1 MLRSVLLSETIDILT
16 ASTLPKPAMSRQ
28 PLSLPCC
35 HLLLPWLLAGIL
47 LVGGCD
53 SRPPTRPDVTGKPP
67 ASGQGTTSGTQIRPS
82 QPASSAPQPASSGR
96 NTKGSKPDE
105 GTLVLPSDPPA
116 SDDTFAPSSLA
127 PEAVPS
133 RTSAQDKA
141 SAPQA
146 IDDATALR
154 VLKSNHCASCHQPE
168 RKVVGPAFRD
178 IGRRHAGQPDAGRQL
193 AASILGGSSRNWRPE
208 PMPPQPHVNDR
219 DLKIIVDWILQQH

>member
-1 MLRSVLLSETIDILT
+1 
-16 ASTLPKPAMSRQ
+16 MSRQ
-28 PLSLPCC
+28 PLPLPCR
-35 HLLLPWLLAGIL
+35 HLLFPWLMAVVL
-47 LVGGCD
+47 LGGCD
-53 SRPPTRPDVTGKPP
+53 SQPPTPPAGTGEPPGSGQVVRPDTRIATAQSATSETRSVSTGQ
-67 ASGQGTTSGTQIRPS
+67 AEEGG
-82 QPASSAPQPASSGR
+82 
-96 NTKGSKPDE
+96 KPDE

-116 SDDTFAPSSLA
+116 SDTPVSSSAAPDTGP
-127 PEAVPS
+127 P
-133 RTSAQDKA
+133 RTQAQAQA

-193 AASILGGSSRNWRPE
+193 AASILGGSSRNWGPV

>member
-1 MLRSVLLSETIDILT
+1 
-16 ASTLPKPAMSRQ
+16 MSRQ
-28 PLSLPCC
+28 PLPLPCR
-35 HLLLPWLLAGIL
+35 HLLFPWLMAVVL
-47 LVGGCD
+47 LGGCD
-53 SRPPTRPDVTGKPP
+53 SQPPTPPAGTGKPP
-67 ASGQGTTSGTQIRPS
+67 ASGQVVRPDTRIATAQSATSETRSVSTGQ
-82 QPASSAPQPASSGR
+82 AEEG
-96 NTKGSKPDE
+96 GKPDE

-116 SDDTFAPSSLA
+116 SDTPVSSSAAPDTGP
-127 PEAVPS
+127 P
-133 RTSAQDKA
+133 RTQAQAQA

-193 AASILGGSSRNWRPE
+193 AASILGGSSRNWGPV

>member
-1 MLRSVLLSETIDILT
+1 
-16 ASTLPKPAMSRQ
+16 MSRQ
-28 PLSLPCC
+28 PLPLPCR
-35 HLLLPWLLAGIL
+35 HLLFPWLMAVVL
-47 LVGGCD
+47 LGGCD
-53 SRPPTRPDVTGKPP
+53 SQPPTPPAGTGKPP
-67 ASGQGTTSGTQIRPS
+67 ASGQVVRPDTRIATAQSATSETRSVSTGQ
-82 QPASSAPQPASSGR
+82 AEEG
-96 NTKGSKPDE
+96 GKPDE

-116 SDDTFAPSSLA
+116 SDTPVSSSAAPDSG
-127 PEAVPS
+127 PP
-133 RTSAQDKA
+133 RTQAQAQA

-193 AASILGGSSRNWRPE
+193 AASILGGSSRNWGPV

>member
-1 MLRSVLLSETIDILT
+1 
-16 ASTLPKPAMSRQ
+16 MSRQ
-28 PLSLPCC
+28 PLPLPCR
-35 HLLLPWLLAGIL
+35 HLLFPWLMAVVLR
-47 LVGGCD
+47 GGCD
-53 SRPPTRPDVTGKPP
+53 SQPPTPPAGTGKPP
-67 ASGQGTTSGTQIRPS
+67 GSGQVVRPDTRIATAQSATSETRSVSTGQ
-82 QPASSAPQPASSGR
+82 AEEG
-96 NTKGSKPDE
+96 GKPDE

-116 SDDTFAPSSLA
+116 SDTPVSSSAAPDTGP
-127 PEAVPS
+127 P
-133 RTSAQDKA
+133 RTQAQAQA

-193 AASILGGSSRNWRPE
+193 AASILGGSSRNWGPV

>member
-1 MLRSVLLSETIDILT
+1 MRLSAPYTTRRDRQ
-16 ASTLPKPAMSRQ
+16 ASGIRTGGQARHPDRHGTVRHVGDA
-28 PLSLPCC
+28 LSLHGPGRGRRE
-35 HLLLPWLLAGIL
+35 AGRRHP
-47 LVGGCD
+47 G
-53 SRPPTRPDVTGKPP
+53 P
-67 ASGQGTTSGTQIRPS
+67 AI
-82 QPASSAPQPASSGR
+82 
-96 NTKGSKPDE
+96 
-105 GTLVLPSDPPA
+105 DPPA
-116 SDDTFAPSSLA
+116 SDTPVSSSAAPDTGP
-127 PEAVPS
+127 P
-133 RTSAQDKA
+133 RTQAQAQA

-193 AASILGGSSRNWRPE
+193 AASILGGSSRNWGPV

>member
-1 MLRSVLLSETIDILT
+1 
-16 ASTLPKPAMSRQ
+16 
-28 PLSLPCC
+28 
-35 HLLLPWLLAGIL
+35 
-47 LVGGCD
+47 
-53 SRPPTRPDVTGKPP
+53 VTGKPP

-133 RTSAQDKA
+133 RTPAQDKA

-154 VLKSNHCASCHQPE
+154 VLESNHCTSCHQPE

-178 IGRRHAGQPDAGRQL
+178 IGQRHAGQPDASRQL
-193 AASILGGSSRNWRPE
+193 AESILRGGNGKWGPV

-219 DLKIIVDWILQQH
+219 DLKIIINWLLQQR

>member
-1 MLRSVLLSETIDILT
+1 
-16 ASTLPKPAMSRQ
+16 MSRQ
-28 PLSLPCC
+28 PLPLPCR
-35 HLLLPWLLAGIL
+35 HLLFPWLMAVVL
-47 LVGGCD
+47 LGGCD
-53 SRPPTRPDVTGKPP
+53 SQPPTPPAGTGKPP
-67 ASGQGTTSGTQIRPS
+67 GSGQVVRPDTRIATG
-82 QPASSAPQPASSGR
+82 QAEEG
-96 NTKGSKPDE
+96 GKPDE

-116 SDDTFAPSSLA
+116 SDTPVSSSAAPDTGP
-127 PEAVPS
+127 P
-133 RTSAQDKA
+133 RTQAQAQA

-193 AASILGGSSRNWRPE
+193 AASILGGSSRNWGPV

>member
-1 MLRSVLLSETIDILT
+1 
-16 ASTLPKPAMSRQ
+16 MSRQ
-28 PLSLPCC
+28 PLPLPCR
-35 HLLLPWLLAGIL
+35 HLLFPWLMAVVL
-47 LVGGCD
+47 LGGCD
-53 SRPPTRPDVTGKPP
+53 SQPPAPPAGTGKPP
-67 ASGQGTTSGTQIRPS
+67 GSGQVVRPDTRIATAQSATSETRSVSTGQ
-82 QPASSAPQPASSGR
+82 AEEG
-96 NTKGSKPDE
+96 GKPDE

-116 SDDTFAPSSLA
+116 SDTPVSSSAAPDTGP
-127 PEAVPS
+127 P
-133 RTSAQDKA
+133 RTQAQAQA

-193 AASILGGSSRNWRPE
+193 AASILGGSSRNWGPV

>member
-1 MLRSVLLSETIDILT
+1 
-16 ASTLPKPAMSRQ
+16 MSRQ
-28 PLSLPCC
+28 PLPLPCR
-35 HLLLPWLLAGIL
+35 HLLFPWLMAVVL
-47 LVGGCD
+47 LGGCD
-53 SRPPTRPDVTGKPP
+53 SQPPAPPAGTGKPP
-67 ASGQGTTSGTQIRPS
+67 GSGQVVRPDTRIATAQSATSETRSVSTGQ
-82 QPASSAPQPASSGR
+82 AEEG
-96 NTKGSKPDE
+96 GKPDE

-116 SDDTFAPSSLA
+116 SDTPVSSSAAPDTGP
-127 PEAVPS
+127 P
-133 RTSAQDKA
+133 RTQAQAQA

-193 AASILGGSSRNWRPE
+193 AASILGGSSRNWGTV

>member
-1 MLRSVLLSETIDILT
+1 
-16 ASTLPKPAMSRQ
+16 MSRQ
-28 PLSLPCC
+28 PLSLPCR
-35 HLLLPWLLAGIL
+35 HLLFPWLMAVVL
-47 LVGGCD
+47 LGGCD
-53 SRPPTRPDVTGKPP
+53 SQPPAPPAGTGKPP
-67 ASGQGTTSGTQIRPS
+67 GSGQVVRPDTRIATAQSATSETRSVSTGQ
-82 QPASSAPQPASSGR
+82 AEEG
-96 NTKGSKPDE
+96 GKPDE

-116 SDDTFAPSSLA
+116 SDTPVSSSAAPDTGP
-127 PEAVPS
+127 P
-133 RTSAQDKA
+133 RTQAQAQA

-154 VLKSNHCASCHQPE
+154 VLKSSHCASCHQPE

-193 AASILGGSSRNWRPE
+193 AASILGGSSRNWGPV

>member
-1 MLRSVLLSETIDILT
+1 
-16 ASTLPKPAMSRQ
+16 MSRQ
-28 PLSLPCC
+28 PLSLPCR
-35 HLLLPWLLAGIL
+35 HLLFPWLMAVVL
-47 LVGGCD
+47 LGGCD
-53 SRPPTRPDVTGKPP
+53 SQPPAPPAGTGKPP
-67 ASGQGTTSGTQIRPS
+67 GSGQVTRPGTRIATAQSATSETRSVSTGQ
-82 QPASSAPQPASSGR
+82 AEEG
-96 NTKGSKPDE
+96 GKPDE
-105 GTLVLPSDPPA
+105 GPLVLPSDPPA
-116 SDDTFAPSSLA
+116 SDTPVSSSAAPDTGP
-127 PEAVPS
+127 P
-133 RTSAQDKA
+133 RTQAQAQA

-193 AASILGGSSRNWRPE
+193 AASILGGSSRNWGPV

>member
-1 MLRSVLLSETIDILT
+1 
-16 ASTLPKPAMSRQ
+16 MSRQ
-28 PLSLPCC
+28 PLSLPCR
-35 HLLLPWLLAGIL
+35 HLLFPWLMAVVL
-47 LVGGCD
+47 LGGCD
-53 SRPPTRPDVTGKPP
+53 SQPPAPPAGTGKPP
-67 ASGQGTTSGTQIRPS
+67 GSGQVTRPGTRIATAQSATSETRSVSTGQ
-82 QPASSAPQPASSGR
+82 AEEG
-96 NTKGSKPDE
+96 GKPDE

-116 SDDTFAPSSLA
+116 SDTPVSSSAAPDTGP
-127 PEAVPS
+127 P
-133 RTSAQDKA
+133 RTQAQAQA

-154 VLKSNHCASCHQPE
+154 VLKSSHCASCHQPE

-193 AASILGGSSRNWRPE
+193 AASILGGSSRNWGPV

>member
-1 MLRSVLLSETIDILT
+1 
-16 ASTLPKPAMSRQ
+16 MSRQ
-28 PLSLPCC
+28 PLSLPCR
-35 HLLLPWLLAGIL
+35 HLLFPWLMAVVL
-47 LVGGCD
+47 LGGCD
-53 SRPPTRPDVTGKPP
+53 SQPPAPPAGTGKPP
-67 ASGQGTTSGTQIRPS
+67 GSGQVTRPGTRIATAQSATSETRSVSTGQ
-82 QPASSAPQPASSGR
+82 AEEG
-96 NTKGSKPDE
+96 GKPDE

-116 SDDTFAPSSLA
+116 SDTPVSSSAAPDTGP
-127 PEAVPS
+127 P
-133 RTSAQDKA
+133 RTQAQAQA

-154 VLKSNHCASCHQPE
+154 VLKSSHCTSCHQPE

-193 AASILGGSSRNWRPE
+193 AASILGGSSRNWGPV

>member
-1 MLRSVLLSETIDILT
+1 
-16 ASTLPKPAMSRQ
+16 MSRQ
-28 PLSLPCC
+28 PLSLPCR
-35 HLLLPWLLAGIL
+35 HLLFPWLMAVVL
-47 LVGGCD
+47 LGGCD
-53 SRPPTRPDVTGKPP
+53 SQPPAPPAGTGKPP
-67 ASGQGTTSGTQIRPS
+67 GSGQVVRPDTRIATAQSATSETRS
-82 QPASSAPQPASSGR
+82 VSSGQAEE
-96 NTKGSKPDE
+96 GGKPDE

-116 SDDTFAPSSLA
+116 SDTPVSSSAAPDTGP
-127 PEAVPS
+127 P
-133 RTSAQDKA
+133 RTQAQAQA

-193 AASILGGSSRNWRPE
+193 AASILGGSSRNWGPV

>member
-1 MLRSVLLSETIDILT
+1 MVRPDTRIATAQSATSETRSVS
-16 ASTLPKPAMSRQ
+16 
-28 PLSLPCC
+28 
-35 HLLLPWLLAGIL
+35 
-47 LVGGCD
+47 
-53 SRPPTRPDVTGKPP
+53 
-67 ASGQGTTSGTQIRPS
+67 SGQAEEGG
-82 QPASSAPQPASSGR
+82 
-96 NTKGSKPDE
+96 KPDE

-116 SDDTFAPSSLA
+116 SDTPVSSSAAPDTGP
-127 PEAVPS
+127 P
-133 RTSAQDKA
+133 RTQAQAQA

-193 AASILGGSSRNWRPE
+193 AASILGGSSRNWGPV

>member
-105 GTLVLPSDPPA
+105 GTLVLPSDPPVSDTPA
-116 SDDTFAPSSLA
+116 SSSAAPDAA
-127 PEAVPS
+127 PF
-133 RTSAQDKA
+133 RTQPPDRT

-154 VLKSNHCASCHQPE
+154 VLESNHCTSCHQPE

-178 IGRRHAGQPDAGRQL
+178 IGRRHAGQPDAGKQL
-193 AASILGGSSRNWRPE
+193 AESILRGGNGNWGPV
-208 PMPPQPHVNDR
+208 PMPPQPHVNDH
-219 DLKIIVDWILQQH
+219 DLKIITDWILQQH

>member
-1 MLRSVLLSETIDILT
+1 
-16 ASTLPKPAMSRQ
+16 MSRQ
-28 PLSLPCC
+28 PLPLPCR
-35 HLLLPWLLAGIL
+35 HLLFPWLMAVVL
-47 LVGGCD
+47 LGGCD
-53 SRPPTRPDVTGKPP
+53 SQPPTPPAGTGKPP
-67 ASGQGTTSGTQIRPS
+67 GSGQVVRPDTRIATAQSATSETRSVSTGQ
-82 QPASSAPQPASSGR
+82 AEEG
-96 NTKGSKPDE
+96 GKPDE

-116 SDDTFAPSSLA
+116 SDTPVSSSAAPDTGP
-127 PEAVPS
+127 P
-133 RTSAQDKA
+133 RTQAQAQA

-146 IDDATALR
+146 IDDATAPR

-193 AASILGGSSRNWRPE
+193 AASILGGSSRNWGPV

>member
-1 MLRSVLLSETIDILT
+1 
-16 ASTLPKPAMSRQ
+16 MSRQ
-28 PLSLPCC
+28 PLPLPCR
-35 HLLLPWLLAGIL
+35 HLLFPWLMAVVL
-47 LVGGCD
+47 LGGCD
-53 SRPPTRPDVTGKPP
+53 SQPPTPPAGTGKPP
-67 ASGQGTTSGTQIRPS
+67 GSGQVVRPDTRIATAQSATSETRSVSTGQ
-82 QPASSAPQPASSGR
+82 AEEG
-96 NTKGSKPDE
+96 GKPDE

-116 SDDTFAPSSLA
+116 SDTPVSSSAAPDTGP
-127 PEAVPS
+127 P
-133 RTSAQDKA
+133 RTQAQAQA

-193 AASILGGSSRNWRPE
+193 AASILGGSSRNWGPV

-219 DLKIIVDWILQQH
+219 DLKIIGDWILQQH

>member
-1 MLRSVLLSETIDILT
+1 
-16 ASTLPKPAMSRQ
+16 MSRQ
-28 PLSLPCC
+28 PLPLPCR
-35 HLLLPWLLAGIL
+35 HLLFPWLMAVVL
-47 LVGGCD
+47 LGGCD
-53 SRPPTRPDVTGKPP
+53 SQPPTPPAGTGKPP
-67 ASGQGTTSGTQIRPS
+67 GSGQVVRPDTRIATAQSATSETRSVSTGQ
-82 QPASSAPQPASSGR
+82 AEEG
-96 NTKGSKPDE
+96 GKPDE

-116 SDDTFAPSSLA
+116 SDTPVSSSAAPDTGP
-127 PEAVPS
+127 P
-133 RTSAQDKA
+133 RTQAQAQA

-154 VLKSNHCASCHQPE
+154 VLKSNHCTSCHQLE

-193 AASILGGSSRNWRPE
+193 AASILGGSSRNWGPV

>member
-1 MLRSVLLSETIDILT
+1 
-16 ASTLPKPAMSRQ
+16 MSRQ
-28 PLSLPCC
+28 PLPLPCR
-35 HLLLPWLLAGIL
+35 HLLFPWLMAVVL
-47 LVGGCD
+47 LGGCD
-53 SRPPTRPDVTGKPP
+53 SQPPTPPAGTGKPP
-67 ASGQGTTSGTQIRPS
+67 GSGQVVRPDTRIATAQSATSETRSVSTGQ
-82 QPASSAPQPASSGR
+82 AEEG
-96 NTKGSKPDE
+96 GKPDE

-116 SDDTFAPSSLA
+116 SDTPVSSSAAPDTGP
-127 PEAVPS
+127 P
-133 RTSAQDKA
+133 RTQAQAQA

-178 IGRRHAGQPDAGRQL
+178 IGRRHTGQPDAGRQL
-193 AASILGGSSRNWRPE
+193 AASILGGSSRNWGPV

>member
-1 MLRSVLLSETIDILT
+1 
-16 ASTLPKPAMSRQ
+16 MSRQ
-28 PLSLPCC
+28 PLSLPCR
-35 HLLLPWLLAGIL
+35 HLLFPWLMAVVL
-47 LVGGCD
+47 LGGCD
-53 SRPPTRPDVTGKPP
+53 SQPPAPPAGTGKPP
-67 ASGQGTTSGTQIRPS
+67 GSGQVVRPDTRIATAQSATSETRS
-82 QPASSAPQPASSGR
+82 VSSGQAEE
-96 NTKGSKPDE
+96 GGKPDE

-116 SDDTFAPSSLA
+116 SDTPVSSSAAPDTGP
-127 PEAVPS
+127 P
-133 RTSAQDKA
+133 RTQAQAQA

-154 VLKSNHCASCHQPE
+154 VLKSSHCTSCHQPE

-193 AASILGGSSRNWRPE
+193 AASILGGSSRNWGPV

>member
-1 MLRSVLLSETIDILT
+1 
-16 ASTLPKPAMSRQ
+16 MSRQ
-28 PLSLPCC
+28 PLPLPCR
-35 HLLLPWLLAGIL
+35 HLLFPWLMAVVL
-47 LVGGCD
+47 LGGCD
-53 SRPPTRPDVTGKPP
+53 SQPPTPPAGTGKPP
-67 ASGQGTTSGTQIRPS
+67 GSGQVVRPDTRIATAQSATSETRSVSTDQAEEG
-82 QPASSAPQPASSGR
+82 G
-96 NTKGSKPDE
+96 KPDE

-116 SDDTFAPSSLA
+116 SDTPVSSSAAPDTGP
-127 PEAVPS
+127 P
-133 RTSAQDKA
+133 RTQAQAQA

-193 AASILGGSSRNWRPE
+193 AASILGGSSRNWGPV

>member
-1 MLRSVLLSETIDILT
+1 
-16 ASTLPKPAMSRQ
+16 MSRQ
-28 PLSLPCC
+28 PLPLPCR
-35 HLLLPWLLAGIL
+35 HLLFPWLMAVVL
-47 LVGGCD
+47 LGGCD
-53 SRPPTRPDVTGKPP
+53 SQPPAPPAGTGKPP
-67 ASGQGTTSGTQIRPS
+67 GSGQVVRPDTRIATAQSATSETRSVSTGQ
-82 QPASSAPQPASSGR
+82 AEEG
-96 NTKGSKPDE
+96 GKPDE

-116 SDDTFAPSSLA
+116 SDTPVSSSAAPDTGP
-127 PEAVPS
+127 P
-133 RTSAQDKA
+133 RTQAQAQA

-193 AASILGGSSRNWRPE
+193 AASILGGSSRNWGPV

-219 DLKIIVDWILQQH
+219 DLRIIVDWILQQH

>member
-1 MLRSVLLSETIDILT
+1 
-16 ASTLPKPAMSRQ
+16 MSRQ
-28 PLSLPCC
+28 PLSLPCR
-35 HLLLPWLLAGIL
+35 HLLFPWLMAVVL
-47 LVGGCD
+47 LGGCD
-53 SRPPTRPDVTGKPP
+53 SQPPAPPAGTGKPP
-67 ASGQGTTSGTQIRPS
+67 GSGQVTRPGTRIATAQSATSETRSVSTGQ
-82 QPASSAPQPASSGR
+82 AVEG
-96 NTKGSKPDE
+96 GKPDE

-116 SDDTFAPSSLA
+116 SDTPVSSSAAPDTGP
-127 PEAVPS
+127 P
-133 RTSAQDKA
+133 RTQAQAQA

-193 AASILGGSSRNWRPE
+193 AASILGGSSRNWGPV

>member
-1 MLRSVLLSETIDILT
+1 
-16 ASTLPKPAMSRQ
+16 MSRQ
-28 PLSLPCC
+28 PLPLPCR
-35 HLLLPWLLAGIL
+35 HLLFPWLMAVVL
-47 LVGGCD
+47 LGGCD
-53 SRPPTRPDVTGKPP
+53 SQPPTPPAGTGKPP
-67 ASGQGTTSGTQIRPS
+67 GSGQVVRPDTRIATALSATSETRSVSTGQ
-82 QPASSAPQPASSGR
+82 AEEG
-96 NTKGSKPDE
+96 GKPDE

-116 SDDTFAPSSLA
+116 SDTPVSSSAAPDTGP
-127 PEAVPS
+127 P
-133 RTSAQDKA
+133 RTQAQAQA

-193 AASILGGSSRNWRPE
+193 AASILGGSSRNWGPV

>member
-1 MLRSVLLSETIDILT
+1 
-16 ASTLPKPAMSRQ
+16 MSRQ
-28 PLSLPCC
+28 PLPLPCR
-35 HLLLPWLLAGIL
+35 HLLFPWLMAVVL
-47 LVGGCD
+47 LGGCD
-53 SRPPTRPDVTGKPP
+53 SQPPTPPAGTGKPP
-67 ASGQGTTSGTQIRPS
+67 GSGQVVRPDTRIATAQSATSETRSVSTGQ
-82 QPASSAPQPASSGR
+82 AEEG
-96 NTKGSKPDE
+96 GKPDE

-116 SDDTFAPSSLA
+116 SDTPVSSSAAPDTGP
-127 PEAVPS
+127 P
-133 RTSAQDKA
+133 RTQAQAQA

-154 VLKSNHCASCHQPE
+154 VLKSNHCTSCHQPE

-193 AASILGGSSRNWRPE
+193 AASILGGSSRNWGPV

>member
-1 MLRSVLLSETIDILT
+1 
-16 ASTLPKPAMSRQ
+16 MSRQ
-28 PLSLPCC
+28 PLPLPCR
-35 HLLLPWLLAGIL
+35 HLLFPWLMAVVL
-47 LVGGCD
+47 LGGCD
-53 SRPPTRPDVTGKPP
+53 SQPPTPPAGTGKPP
-67 ASGQGTTSGTQIRPS
+67 GSGQVVRPDTRIATAQSATSETRSVSTGQ
-82 QPASSAPQPASSGR
+82 AEEG
-96 NTKGSKPDE
+96 GKPDE

-116 SDDTFAPSSLA
+116 SDTPVSSSAAPDTGP
-127 PEAVPS
+127 P
-133 RTSAQDKA
+133 RTQAQAQA

-154 VLKSNHCASCHQPE
+154 VVKSNHCASCHQPE

-193 AASILGGSSRNWRPE
+193 AASILGGSSRNWGPV